1 MLCAGGFFCYV
12 RDDIMT
18 KIICDRCGKEFNYL
32 PIVQAKFPYLNIHVL
47 HDFTGCSRQVD
58 LCDDCKQKVYN
69 FIFGEKPEE

>member
-18 KIICDRCGKEFNYL
+18 KIICDRCGKEFNYF
-32 PIVQAKFPYLNIHVL
+32 PMMQVKFPCIYVRVQYAVG
-47 HDFTGCSRQVD
+47 DCGRQID
-58 LCDDCKQKVYN
+58 LCDDCKKKVYN